1 MQFSFDIF
9 SFTSAAVIIYLIPP
23 YFVNFRNPGHVP
35 PYMVDASMRLSD
47 AVHGNGPISV
57 NLTAANHN
65 GFQEGIINRNVNDRN
80 NDNLQRNDSMN
91 NNNNNN
97 NNNNSNNNSNINN
110 NNNHNNNNNNN
121 NNNSGKTVRS
131 VSGGANSGSI
141 ELVSAPSSPK
151 PRFYSA
157 RDAEHLSNNINNY
170 QTRNANFNI
179 VNNMNKNEK
188 GSINYHNNDNNI
200 DNDINNNNNNHHDN
214 ISNNNHNN
222 DNHNNDNHNNIS
234 NNDNNSSNNN
244 NNSNNIQYSNHPSR
258 IPLAAYN
265 KNTGIHDTSQ
275 IQGPYLHPHRT
286 SHIGGINRTVT
297 SQHSSNVFK

>member
-97 NNNNSNNNSNINN
+97 NNNNSNNNSNISN

-121 NNNSGKTVRS
+121 CGKSVRS
-131 VSGGANSGSI
+131 VSGGVNSGSI

-222 DNHNNDNHNNIS
+222 DNHNNIS